1 MFVFFLNFYINGVIF
16 FWNLLL
22 NNVSFIYVDI
32 YSSYQLIFNC
42 PMVFRC
48 THLSQCIYPVSGEFR
63 ILCVCACTLC
73 HEYSC
78 TCVRTSAGY
87 RPIRE
92 IDELC
97 ASSFILYHLFQS
109 GARLHSH
116 HHCLNLLCSVFLLYW
131 FLLDLYIFCRSD
143 RVKRC
148 HVVFNSYYFC
158 NWASFSCTYQTSV
171 FFSLNL
177 RL

>member
-1 MFVFFLNFYINGVIF
+1 MFVFFFNFYINGVIF

-32 YSSYQLIFNC
+32 YSSHQLIFNC
-42 PMVFRC
+42 PMVFQC

-63 ILCVCACTLC
+63 ILCVCACALC

-97 ASSFILYHLFQS
+97 ASSFILYHVFQS

-116 HHCLNLLCSVFLLYW
+116 HHCL
-131 FLLDLYIFCRSD
+131 
-143 RVKRC
+143 
-148 HVVFNSYYFC
+148 
-158 NWASFSCTYQTSV
+158 
-171 FFSLNL
+171 
-177 RL
+177 